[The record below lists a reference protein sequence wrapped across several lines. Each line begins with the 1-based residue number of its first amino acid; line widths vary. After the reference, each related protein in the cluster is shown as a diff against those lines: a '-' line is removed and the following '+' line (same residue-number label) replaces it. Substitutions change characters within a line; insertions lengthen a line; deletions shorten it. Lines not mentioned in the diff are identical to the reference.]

1 MLEIIHMSQVFTLIT
16 PEEKAFF
23 AKRLADLCTEKQEK
37 VLELIPAFEAVV
49 LGSVLKLFRNR
60 IRFNALYNF
69 MLAKSAPQD
78 EVAKLLSSGKGMPD
92 YEALYRFGE
101 GMMGVLLPDKKSAIA
116 TLLGGQ
122 LGAKSSTIIKGLT
135 LSYALY
141 GYRLKEFDYDA
152 LRDYKSFGEFYQP
165 YTSDF
170 YALTPAKIQVALV
183 DILVL
188 NDVLKGDS
196 FVFDEPFV
204 AADDRPAR
212 NYKLIAAV
220 IAGIVLLAIG
230 LFFAFR
236 SGGTV
241 EVVEKE
247 DADQIIPIDSLNKLN
262 DSLTKAVVDSA
273 KVTTDS
279 LVTLTWPEGKPFQVP
294 RESLVVAFHAYVT
307 DSTVVSPLELTCT
320 ELDFSDKTELLSSPT
335 TYLFKQIA
343 SGMNKFKEVD
353 VQVQVASE
361 KGAIVAKEHAYVVK
375 NRLVGE
381 GLNQKRITVATLPN
395 SSNNQ
400 IIFSFKKRSSLK

>member
-236 SGGTV
+236 SGGTT

-294 RESLVVAFHAYVT
+294 KESLVVAFHAYVT

>member
-1 MLEIIHMSQVFTLIT
+1 MSQVFALIT

-37 VLELIPAFEAVV
+37 VLDLIPAFEAVV
-49 LGSVLKLFRNR
+49 LGSALKLFRNR

-69 MLAKSAPQD
+69 MLAKSAPQE

-101 GMMGVLLPDKKSAIA
+101 GMMGILLPDKKSAIA

-152 LRDYKSFGEFYQP
+152 LRDFKSFGEYYQP
-165 YTSDF
+165 TKNDF
-170 YALTPAKIQVALV
+170 YALAPTKIQVALI

-188 NDVLKGDS
+188 KDVLKGDS
-196 FVFDEPFV
+196 VVYDEPFSPS
-204 AADDRPAR
+204 DDTAKR
-212 NYKLIAAV
+212 NYTLI
-220 IAGIVLLAIG
+220 ISLVLGGLLVALI
-230 LFFAFR
+230 LFFVNR
-236 SGGTV
+236 KGEEEPIDKDETS
-241 EVVEKE
+241 E
-247 DADQIIPIDSLNKLN
+247 IIPIDSLAKLN
-262 DSLTKAVVDSA
+262 DSLTKVALDSSR
-273 KVTTDS
+273 VENDS
-279 LVTLTWPEGKPFQVP
+279 LTTLVWPEGKPFQVP
-294 RESLVVAFHAYVT
+294 KESIVVAFHAYVS
-307 DSTVVSPLELTCT
+307 DSTVVTPLDLACT
-320 ELDFSDKTELLSSPT
+320 ELEFSDKTELLSTPK

-343 SGMNKFKEVD
+343 SGLNKFKEVD
-353 VQVQVASE
+353 VQVQVSSE
-361 KGAIVAKEHAYVVK
+361 KGPATAKEHAYVLK

-381 GLNQKRITVATLPN
+381 GLNPKRITVATLPN

>member
-69 MLAKSAPQD
+69 MLAKSAPQE

-279 LVTLTWPEGKPFQVP
+279 LVTLAWPEGKPFQVP
-294 RESLVVAFHAYVT
+294 KESLVVAFHAYVT

>member
-1 MLEIIHMSQVFTLIT
+1 MSQVFTLIT

-69 MLAKSAPQD
+69 MLAKSAPQE

>member
-1 MLEIIHMSQVFTLIT
+1 MSQVFRLTT

-37 VLELIPAFEAVV
+37 VVELIPAFEAVV

-69 MLAKSAPQD
+69 MLAKSAPKED
-78 EVAKLLSSGKGMPD
+78 VAKLVSSGNGMPD
-92 YEALYRFGE
+92 YDLMYRFGE
-101 GMMGVLLPDKKSAIA
+101 GVMGILLPDKKSAVA

-152 LRDYKSFGEFYQP
+152 LRDFKSFGECYLP
-165 YTSDF
+165 ASSDF
-170 YALTPAKIQVALV
+170 YALAPAKIQVALV

-188 NDVLKGDS
+188 KDVLKGDN

-204 AADDRPAR
+204 AVDDRPSR
-212 NYKLIAAV
+212 NYKLIAGV
-220 IAGIVLLAIG
+220 IAGIALLSFG
-230 LFFAFR
+230 LFFTFR
-236 SGGTV
+236 SDSSE
-241 EVVEKE
+241 EVVVK
-247 DADQIIPIDSLNKLN
+247 DDTDQIIPIDSLNKLN

-273 KVTTDS
+273 KVSNDS
-279 LVTLTWPEGKPFQVP
+279 LVTLVWPEGKPFQVP
-294 RESLVVAFHAYVT
+294 KESMIVAFHTYLT
-307 DSTVVSPLELTCT
+307 DSTVITPLDLTCT
-320 ELDFSDKTELLSSPT
+320 ELDFSDKTELLASPK

-353 VQVQVASE
+353 VQVQVASD
-361 KGAIVAKEHAYVVK
+361 KGLVVAKEHAYVLK

-395 SSNNQ
+395 SLNNQ

>member
-1 MLEIIHMSQVFTLIT
+1 MNQVFTLIT

-69 MLAKSAPQD
+69 MLAKSAPQED
-78 EVAKLLSSGKGMPD
+78 VAKLLSSGKGMPD
-92 YEALYRFGE
+92 YEAMYRFGE
-101 GMMGVLLPDKKSAIA
+101 GLMGILLPDKKSAIA

-152 LRDYKSFGEFYQP
+152 LRDYKSFGEYYQP
-165 YTSDF
+165 ATSDF
-170 YALTPAKIQVALV
+170 YALTPAKIQVALI

-204 AADDRPAR
+204 AADDRPTQ
-212 NYKLIAAV
+212 NYKLIAGV
-220 IAGIVLLAIG
+220 MAGILVVAIG
-230 LFFAFR
+230 LFFALR
-236 SGGTV
+236 SGGSD

-273 KVTTDS
+273 KVSNDS
-279 LVTLTWPEGKPFQVP
+279 LVSLTWPEGKPFQVP
-294 RESLVVAFHAYVT
+294 KESMVVAFHAYMT
-307 DSTVVSPLELTCT
+307 DSTVVTPLELTCT
-320 ELDFSDKTELLSSPT
+320 ELDFSDKTELLASPK

-353 VQVQVASE
+353 VQIQVASE
-361 KGAIVAKEHAYVVK
+361 KGAIVAKEHAYVLK

>member
-1 MLEIIHMSQVFTLIT
+1 MSQVFTLIT

-212 NYKLIAAV
+212 NYKLIAVV

-294 RESLVVAFHAYVT
+294 KESLVVAFHAYVT

>member
-1 MLEIIHMSQVFTLIT
+1 MSQVFTLIT

-69 MLAKSAPQD
+69 MLAKSAPAD
-78 EVAKLLSSGKGMPD
+78 DVAKLLSSGKGMPD
-92 YEALYRFGE
+92 YEAMYRFGE
-101 GMMGVLLPDKKSAIA
+101 GMMGILLPDKKSAIA

-152 LRDYKSFGEFYQP
+152 LRDFKSFGEYYQP
-165 YTSDF
+165 ATSDF
-170 YALTPAKIQVALV
+170 YALTPAKIQVALI

-204 AADDRPAR
+204 AVDDRPAR
-212 NYKLIAAV
+212 NYKLIAGV
-220 IAGIVLLAIG
+220 IVGTLVVAIG
-230 LFFAFR
+230 LFFALR
-236 SGGTV
+236 SGGTD
-241 EVVEKE
+241 EMVEKE

-273 KVTTDS
+273 KATNDS
-279 LVTLTWPEGKPFQVP
+279 LVSLAWPDGKPFQVP
-294 RESLVVAFHAYVT
+294 KESMVVAFHAYMT
-307 DSTVVSPLELTCT
+307 DSTVVTPLELTCT
-320 ELDFSDKTELLSSPT
+320 ELDFSDKTELLASPK

-353 VQVQVASE
+353 VQIQVASE

>member
-69 MLAKSAPQD
+69 MLAKSAPQE

-170 YALTPAKIQVALV
+170 YTLTPAKIQVALV

-361 KGAIVAKEHAYVVK
+361 KGAIIAKEHAYVVK

>member
-1 MLEIIHMSQVFTLIT
+1 MSQVFALIT

-37 VLELIPAFEAVV
+37 VLDLIPAFEAVV
-49 LGSVLKLFRNR
+49 LGSALKLFRNR

-69 MLAKSAPQD
+69 MLAKSAPQE

-101 GMMGVLLPDKKSAIA
+101 GMMGILLPDKKSAIA

-152 LRDYKSFGEFYQP
+152 LRDFKSFGEYYQP
-165 YTSDF
+165 TKNDF
-170 YALTPAKIQVALV
+170 YALAPTKIQVALI

-188 NDVLKGDS
+188 KDVLKGDS
-196 FVFDEPFV
+196 VVYDEPFSPS
-204 AADDRPAR
+204 DDTAKR
-212 NYKLIAAV
+212 NYTLI
-220 IAGIVLLAIG
+220 ISLVLGGLLVVLI
-230 LFFAFR
+230 LFFVNRKGEEAPID
-236 SGGTV
+236 
-241 EVVEKE
+241 KE
-247 DADQIIPIDSLNKLN
+247 ETSEIIPIDSLAKLN
-262 DSLTKAVVDSA
+262 DSLTKVALDSSR
-273 KVTTDS
+273 VENDS
-279 LVTLTWPEGKPFQVP
+279 LTTLVWPEGKPFQVP
-294 RESLVVAFHAYVT
+294 KESIIVAFHAYVS
-307 DSTVVSPLELTCT
+307 DSTVVTPLDIACT
-320 ELDFSDKTELLSSPT
+320 ELEFSDKTELLSTPK
-335 TYLFKQIA
+335 TYLFKQMA
-343 SGMNKFKEVD
+343 SGLNKFKEVD
-353 VQVQVASE
+353 VQVQVSSE
-361 KGAIVAKEHAYVVK
+361 KGPATAKEHAYVLK

-381 GLNQKRITVATLPN
+381 GLNPKRITVATLPN

>member
-1 MLEIIHMSQVFTLIT
+1 MSQVFTLIT

-69 MLAKSAPQD
+69 MLAKSAPQE

-294 RESLVVAFHAYVT
+294 KESLVVAFHAYVT

>member
-1 MLEIIHMSQVFTLIT
+1 MSQVFRLTT

-69 MLAKSAPQD
+69 MLAKSAPQED
-78 EVAKLLSSGKGMPD
+78 VAKLLSSGKGMPD
-92 YEALYRFGE
+92 YDLMYRFGE
-101 GMMGVLLPDKKSAIA
+101 GVMGILLPDKKSAVA

-152 LRDYKSFGEFYQP
+152 LRDYKSFGEYYLP
-165 YTSDF
+165 ASSDF
-170 YALTPAKIQVALV
+170 YTLAPAKIQLALV

-188 NDVLKGDS
+188 KDVLKGDN

-204 AADDRPAR
+204 AVDDRPSR
-212 NYKLIAAV
+212 NYKLIAGV
-220 IAGIVLLAIG
+220 IAGIALLSFG
-230 LFFAFR
+230 LFFTFR
-236 SGGTV
+236 SDSS
-241 EVVEKE
+241 EVVVVK
-247 DADQIIPIDSLNKLN
+247 DDTDQIIPIDSLNKLN

-273 KVTTDS
+273 KVSNDS
-279 LVTLTWPEGKPFQVP
+279 LVTLVWPEGKPFQVP
-294 RESLVVAFHAYVT
+294 KESMIVAFHTYLT
-307 DSTVVSPLELTCT
+307 DSTLVTPLDLTCT
-320 ELDFSDKTELLSSPT
+320 ELDFSDKTELLASPK

-361 KGAIVAKEHAYVVK
+361 KGLVVAKEHAYVLK

-395 SSNNQ
+395 SLNNQ

>member
-1 MLEIIHMSQVFTLIT
+1 
-16 PEEKAFF
+16 
-23 AKRLADLCTEKQEK
+23 
-37 VLELIPAFEAVV
+37 
-49 LGSVLKLFRNR
+49 
-60 IRFNALYNF
+60 
-69 MLAKSAPQD
+69 MLAKSAPQE

-236 SGGTV
+236 SGGTT

-294 RESLVVAFHAYVT
+294 KESLVVAFHAYVT

>member
-1 MLEIIHMSQVFTLIT
+1 MSQVFTLIT

-69 MLAKSAPQD
+69 MLAKSAPAE

-92 YEALYRFGE
+92 YEAMYRFGE
-101 GMMGVLLPDKKSAIA
+101 GMMGILLPDKKSAIA

-152 LRDYKSFGEFYQP
+152 LRDYKSFGEYYQP
-165 YTSDF
+165 ATSDF
-170 YALTPAKIQVALV
+170 YALTPAKIQVALI

-204 AADDRPAR
+204 AADDRPTP
-212 NYKLIAAV
+212 NYKLIAGV
-220 IAGIVLLAIG
+220 IAGILVLAIG
-230 LFFAFR
+230 LFFALR
-236 SGGTV
+236 GRGTD

-247 DADQIIPIDSLNKLN
+247 DADQIIPIDSLTKLN

-273 KVTTDS
+273 KATNDS
-279 LVTLTWPEGKPFQVP
+279 LVSLTWPEGKPFQVP
-294 RESLVVAFHAYVT
+294 KESMVVAFHAYMT
-307 DSTVVSPLELTCT
+307 DSTVVTPLELTCT
-320 ELDFSDKTELLSSPT
+320 ELDFSDKTELLATPK

-353 VQVQVASE
+353 VQIQVASE

-400 IIFSFKKRSSLK
+400 IIFSFMKRSSLK

>member
-1 MLEIIHMSQVFTLIT
+1 VSEIIHMSQVFTLIT
-16 PEEKAFF
+16 PDEKAFF

-37 VLELIPAFEAVV
+37 VMELIPAFEAVV

-69 MLAKSAPQD
+69 MLAKSAPAED
-78 EVAKLLSSGKGMPD
+78 VAKLLSSGKGMPD
-92 YEALYRFGE
+92 YEAMYRFGE
-101 GMMGVLLPDKKSAIA
+101 GMMGILLPDKKSAIA

-152 LRDYKSFGEFYQP
+152 LRDYKSFGEYYLP
-165 YTSDF
+165 ATSDF
-170 YALTPAKIQVALV
+170 YTLAPTKIQVALI

-188 NDVLKGDS
+188 KDVLKGDT

-204 AADDRPAR
+204 ASDDRPAR
-212 NYKLIAAV
+212 NYKLIFGV
-220 IAGIVLLAIG
+220 IGGIILLSLG
-230 LFFAFR
+230 LFLVLR
-236 SGGTV
+236 SGGSE
-241 EVVEKE
+241 EVVDKE
-247 DADQIIPIDSLNKLN
+247 ETDQIIPIDSLTKLN

-273 KVTTDS
+273 KASNDS
-279 LVTLTWPEGKPFQVP
+279 LVSLAWPEGKPFQVP
-294 RESLVVAFHAYVT
+294 KESIVVAFHAYVT
-307 DSTVVSPLELTCT
+307 DSTVVTPLDLTCT
-320 ELDFSDKTELLSSPT
+320 ELDFSDKTELLASPT

-343 SGMNKFKEVD
+343 LGMNKFKEVD

-361 KGAIVAKEHAYVVK
+361 KGAMVAKEHAYVLK

-381 GLNQKRITVATLPN
+381 GLNQKRISVATLPN

-400 IIFSFKKRSSLK
+400 IIFSFKKRSALK

>member
-1 MLEIIHMSQVFTLIT
+1 MSQVFTLTT

-23 AKRLADLCTEKQEK
+23 AKRLADLCTEKQDK
-37 VLELIPAFEAVV
+37 VMELIPAFEAVV

-78 EVAKLLSSGKGMPD
+78 DVAKLVSSGKGMPD
-92 YEALYRFGE
+92 YDLMYRFGE
-101 GMMGVLLPDKKSAIA
+101 GVMGILLPDKKSAVA

-152 LRDYKSFGEFYQP
+152 LRDFKSFGEFYQP
-165 YTSDF
+165 SKNDF
-170 YALTPAKIQVALV
+170 YVLAPTKIQVSLI

-188 NDVLKGDS
+188 KDILKGDS
-196 FVFDEPFV
+196 VVFEESFSPT
-204 AADDRPAR
+204 DDSVKR
-212 NYKLIAAV
+212 NYTLI
-220 IAGIVLLAIG
+220 ISLVLGGLLVALV
-230 LFFAFR
+230 LFFVNRKSEEAPID
-236 SGGTV
+236 
-241 EVVEKE
+241 KE
-247 DADQIIPIDSLNKLN
+247 ETSEIIPIDSLAKLN
-262 DSLTKAVVDSA
+262 DSLTKAVLDSA
-273 KVTTDS
+273 NAKSDS
-279 LVTLTWPEGKPFQVP
+279 LVSLAWPEGKPFQIP
-294 RESLVVAFHAYVT
+294 KESMIVAFYAYLT
-307 DSTVVSPLELTCT
+307 DSTVVTPLDLTCT
-320 ELDFSDKTELLSSPT
+320 ELDFSDKTELLASPK

-343 SGMNKFKEVD
+343 AGMNKFKDVD
-353 VQVQVASE
+353 VQVQVSSE
-361 KGAIVAKEHAYVVK
+361 KGPSTAKEHAYVLK

-400 IIFSFKKRSSLK
+400 IIFTFKKRSSLK

>member
-1 MLEIIHMSQVFTLIT
+1 MSQVFRLTT

-69 MLAKSAPQD
+69 MLAKSAPQED
-78 EVAKLLSSGKGMPD
+78 VAKLLSSGKGMPD
-92 YEALYRFGE
+92 YDLMYRFGE
-101 GMMGVLLPDKKSAIA
+101 GVMGILLPDKKSAVA

-152 LRDYKSFGEFYQP
+152 LRDYKSFGEYYLP
-165 YTSDF
+165 ASSDF
-170 YALTPAKIQVALV
+170 YTLAPAKIQLALV

-188 NDVLKGDS
+188 KDVLKGDN

-204 AADDRPAR
+204 AVDDRPSR
-212 NYKLIAAV
+212 NYKLIAGV
-220 IAGIVLLAIG
+220 IAGIALLSFG
-230 LFFAFR
+230 LFFTFR
-236 SGGTV
+236 SDSS
-241 EVVEKE
+241 EVVVVK
-247 DADQIIPIDSLNKLN
+247 DDMDQIIPIDSLNKLN

-273 KVTTDS
+273 KVSNDS
-279 LVTLTWPEGKPFQVP
+279 LVTLVWPEGKPFQVP
-294 RESLVVAFHAYVT
+294 KESMIVAFHTYLT
-307 DSTVVSPLELTCT
+307 DSTLVTPLDLTCT
-320 ELDFSDKTELLSSPT
+320 ELDFSDKTELLASPK

-361 KGAIVAKEHAYVVK
+361 KGLVVAKEHAYVLK

-395 SSNNQ
+395 SLNNQ

>member
-1 MLEIIHMSQVFTLIT
+1 MSQVFTLTT
-16 PEEKAFF
+16 PEERAFF

-37 VLELIPAFEAVV
+37 VVELIPAFEAVV

-69 MLAKSAPQD
+69 MLAKSAPQED
-78 EVAKLLSSGKGMPD
+78 VAKLVSSGKGMPD
-92 YEALYRFGE
+92 YDLMYRFGE
-101 GMMGVLLPDKKSAIA
+101 GVMGILLPDKKSAVA

-152 LRDYKSFGEFYQP
+152 LRDFKSFGEFYQP
-165 YTSDF
+165 SKNDF
-170 YALTPAKIQVALV
+170 YVLAPTKIQVSLI

-188 NDVLKGDS
+188 KDILKGDS
-196 FVFDEPFV
+196 VVFEESFSPTDDSVKRNNTLIISLVLGGLLV
-204 AADDRPAR
+204 A
-212 NYKLIAAV
+212 LV
-220 IAGIVLLAIG
+220 
-230 LFFAFR
+230 LFFVNRR
-236 SGGTV
+236 S
-241 EVVEKE
+241 EEAPIDKE
-247 DADQIIPIDSLNKLN
+247 ETSEIIPIDSLAKLN

-273 KVTTDS
+273 NAKSDS
-279 LVTLTWPEGKPFQVP
+279 LVSLAWPEGKPFQIP
-294 RESLVVAFHAYVT
+294 KESMIVAFHAYLT
-307 DSTVVSPLELTCT
+307 DSTVVTPLDLTCT
-320 ELDFSDKTELLSSPT
+320 ELDFSDKTELLASPK

-343 SGMNKFKEVD
+343 AGMNKFKDVD
-353 VQVQVASE
+353 VQVQVSSE
-361 KGAIVAKEHAYVVK
+361 KGPSTAKEHAYVLK

>member
-1 MLEIIHMSQVFTLIT
+1 MSQVFTLIT
-16 PEEKAFF
+16 PDEKAFF

-37 VLELIPAFEAVV
+37 VMELIPAFEAVV

-69 MLAKSAPQD
+69 MLAKSAPAED
-78 EVAKLLSSGKGMPD
+78 LAKLLSSGKGMPD
-92 YEALYRFGE
+92 YEAMYRFGE
-101 GMMGVLLPDKKSAIA
+101 GMMGILLPDKKSAIA

-152 LRDYKSFGEFYQP
+152 LRDYKSFGEYYLP
-165 YTSDF
+165 ATSDF
-170 YALTPAKIQVALV
+170 YTLAPTKIQVALI

-188 NDVLKGDS
+188 KDVLKGDT

-204 AADDRPAR
+204 ASDDRPAR
-212 NYKLIAAV
+212 NYKLIFGV
-220 IAGIVLLAIG
+220 IGGIILLSLG
-230 LFFAFR
+230 LFLVLR
-236 SGGTV
+236 SGGSE
-241 EVVEKE
+241 EVVDKE
-247 DADQIIPIDSLNKLN
+247 ETDQIIPIDSLTKLN

-273 KVTTDS
+273 KASNDS
-279 LVTLTWPEGKPFQVP
+279 LVSLAWPEGKPFQVP
-294 RESLVVAFHAYVT
+294 KESIVVAFHAYVT
-307 DSTVVSPLELTCT
+307 DSTVVTPLDLTCT
-320 ELDFSDKTELLSSPT
+320 ELDFSDKTELLASPT

-343 SGMNKFKEVD
+343 LGMNKFKEVD

-361 KGAIVAKEHAYVVK
+361 KGAMVAKEHAYVLK

-381 GLNQKRITVATLPN
+381 GLNQKRISVATLPN

-400 IIFSFKKRSSLK
+400 IIFSFKKRSALK

>member
-1 MLEIIHMSQVFTLIT
+1 MSQVFTFIT

-69 MLAKSAPQD
+69 MLAKSAPQE

-236 SGGTV
+236 SGGTT

-294 RESLVVAFHAYVT
+294 KESLVVAFHAYVT

>member
-1 MLEIIHMSQVFTLIT
+1 MSQVFTLIT

-37 VLELIPAFEAVV
+37 VMELIPAFEAVV

-69 MLAKSAPQD
+69 MLAKSAPQED
-78 EVAKLLSSGKGMPD
+78 VAKLLSSGKGMPD
-92 YEALYRFGE
+92 YEAMYRFGE
-101 GMMGVLLPDKKSAIA
+101 GMMGILLPDKKSAIA

-141 GYRLKEFDYDA
+141 GFRLKEFDYDA
-152 LRDYKSFGEFYQP
+152 LRDYKSFGEYYQP
-165 YTSDF
+165 ASSDF
-170 YALTPAKIQVALV
+170 YTLAPAKIQVALIDV
-183 DILVL
+183 LVL
-188 NDVLKGDS
+188 NDVLKGDT

-212 NYKLIAAV
+212 NYMLIAGV
-220 IAGIVLLAIG
+220 IVGIVVVAIG
-230 LFFAFR
+230 LFFVLR
-236 SGGTV
+236 SGGTE
-241 EVVEKE
+241 EVVVK
-247 DADQIIPIDSLNKLN
+247 DDTDQIIPIDSLNKLN
-262 DSLTKAVVDSA
+262 DSLTKAVVDSVKA
-273 KVTTDS
+273 SSDS
-279 LVTLTWPEGKPFQVP
+279 LVSLTWPDGKPFQVP
-294 RESLVVAFHAYVT
+294 KESIVVAFRAYVT

-320 ELDFSDKTELLSSPT
+320 ELDFSDKTELLASPK
-335 TYLFKQIA
+335 TYLFKQIT
-343 SGMNKFKEVD
+343 SGLNKFKEVD
-353 VQVQVASE
+353 VQVQVASD
-361 KGAIVAKEHAYVVK
+361 KGVAVAKEHAYVLK

-381 GLNQKRITVATLPN
+381 GLNPKRITVATLPN

>member
-1 MLEIIHMSQVFTLIT
+1 MSQVFRLTT

-69 MLAKSAPQD
+69 MLAKSAPQED
-78 EVAKLLSSGKGMPD
+78 VAKLVSSGKGMPD
-92 YEALYRFGE
+92 YDLMYRFGE
-101 GMMGVLLPDKKSAIA
+101 GVMGILLPDKKSAVA

-152 LRDYKSFGEFYQP
+152 LRDYKSFGEYYLP
-165 YTSDF
+165 ASSDF
-170 YALTPAKIQVALV
+170 YTLAPAKIQLALV

-188 NDVLKGDS
+188 RDVLKGDN

-204 AADDRPAR
+204 AVDDRPSR
-212 NYKLIAAV
+212 NYKLIAGV
-220 IAGIVLLAIG
+220 IAGIALLSLG
-230 LFFAFR
+230 LFFTFR
-236 SGGTV
+236 SDSS
-241 EVVEKE
+241 EVVVVK
-247 DADQIIPIDSLNKLN
+247 DDTDQIIPIDSLNKLN
-262 DSLTKAVVDSA
+262 DSLTKAIVDSA
-273 KVTTDS
+273 KVSNDS
-279 LVTLTWPEGKPFQVP
+279 LVTLVWPEGKPFQVP
-294 RESLVVAFHAYVT
+294 KESMIVAFHTYLT
-307 DSTVVSPLELTCT
+307 DSTLVTPLDLTCT
-320 ELDFSDKTELLSSPT
+320 ELDFSDKTELLASPK

-361 KGAIVAKEHAYVVK
+361 KGLVVAKEHAYVLK

-395 SSNNQ
+395 SLNNQ

>member
-69 MLAKSAPQD
+69 MLAKSAPAD
-78 EVAKLLSSGKGMPD
+78 DVAKLLSSGKGMPD
-92 YEALYRFGE
+92 YEAMYRFGE
-101 GMMGVLLPDKKSAIA
+101 GMMGILLPDKKSAIA

-152 LRDYKSFGEFYQP
+152 LRDFKSFGEYYQP
-165 YTSDF
+165 ATSDF
-170 YALTPAKIQVALV
+170 YALTPAKIQVALI

-204 AADDRPAR
+204 AVDDRPAR
-212 NYKLIAAV
+212 NYKLIAGV
-220 IAGIVLLAIG
+220 IVGTLVVAIG
-230 LFFAFR
+230 LFFALR
-236 SGGTV
+236 SGGTD
-241 EVVEKE
+241 EMVEKE

-273 KVTTDS
+273 KATNDS
-279 LVTLTWPEGKPFQVP
+279 LVSLAWPDGKPFQVP
-294 RESLVVAFHAYVT
+294 KESMVVAFHAYMT
-307 DSTVVSPLELTCT
+307 DSTVVTPLELTCT
-320 ELDFSDKTELLSSPT
+320 ELDFSDKTELLASPK

-353 VQVQVASE
+353 VQIQVASE

>member
-37 VLELIPAFEAVV
+37 VLELIPAFKAVV

-69 MLAKSAPQD
+69 MLAKSAPQE

-294 RESLVVAFHAYVT
+294 KESLVVAFHAYVT